1 MEDKVVLIVG
11 TGGIAASCARR
22 FATEGAHVVIA
33 GRNLEKAAAIAEEIT
48 KERGKAY
55 AKEVE
60 VTELPSVSKMV
71 RELADEHETIDVLIN
86 AFGKG
91 IIKPML
97 DIRPDDAR
105 ELIDVNVY
113 GTFLVTQTVLRYMET
128 AKQGRVVMF
137 PGILGKRVMK
147 GSSVYSASKFA
158 ISGFTKAL
166 IEEQK
171 RGRIKFTLMY
181 LGGVDTEF
189 WDQPNMNIKV
199 KRNKMLSP
207 ERVAAAVFNAVTQP
221 EDTAVNEVVLQPESH
236 QMT

>member
-11 TGGIAASCARR
+11 TGGIAVSCARR
-22 FATEGAHVVIA
+22 FAAEGAQVVIA
-33 GRNLEKAAAIAEEIT
+33 GRNFEKAKAIAGEI
-48 KERGKAY
+48 KNDQGKAF
-55 AKEVE
+55 AKEVD

-71 RELADEHETIDVLIN
+71 REVAEEQESIDVLIN
-86 AFGKG
+86 AFGQG
-91 IIKPML
+91 IIKPVL

-113 GTFLVTQTVLRYMET
+113 GTFLMTQTVLRYMET
-128 AKQGRVVMF
+128 ARQGRVVMF

-181 LGGVDTEF
+181 LGGVSTDF
-189 WDQPNMNIKV
+189 WDQSNMNIKV

-207 ERVAAAVFNAVTQP
+207 ESVADAVLTAVSQP
-221 EDTAVNEVVLQPESH
+221 EDTAMNEIVLQPESH

>member
-11 TGGIAASCARR
+11 TGGLATSCAKR
-22 FATEGAHVVIA
+22 FASEGVRVVIA
-33 GRNLEKAAAIAEEIT
+33 GRNFEKAKAIAGEI
-48 KERGKAY
+48 KNDQGKAF
-55 AKEVE
+55 AKEVD

-71 RELADEHETIDVLIN
+71 REVADEQESIDVLIN
-86 AFGKG
+86 AFGQG
-91 IIKPML
+91 IIKPVL

-113 GTFLVTQTVLRYMET
+113 GTFLMTQTVLRYMET
-128 AKQGRVVMF
+128 ARQGRVVMF

-181 LGGVDTEF
+181 LGGVDTDF
-189 WDQPNMNIKV
+189 WDQPNLNIKV

-207 ERVAAAVFNAVTQP
+207 ESVADAVLTAVSQP
-221 EDTAVNEVVLQPESH
+221 EDTAMNEIVLQPESH